1 MVPFQCDIC
10 HFRNIMK
17 RDPDYYRPQDSEV
30 LEYIRRASLDA
41 FWSRETSTVQ
51 NNLRLITR
59 AEKSNAELGLPPLV
73 PNLGP
78 FPVSD
83 DCGMQ
88 SAIAVLI
95 RSLDKG
101 AYERFVQWETFRR
114 TRSAITNARQASA
127 GGLKDVI
134 GAYERDRLWIS
145 QVPTHSFW
153 FVRFMEGLHRRVGE
167 VVKQDWSIPIN
178 VLKYIDESLDE
189 LWVSA
194 VDVADRL
201 RIAEMG
207 TWFVVGFC
215 TGLRGE
221 EMLMIEL
228 EGTAQQLRFLRD
240 PALPHFLLQI
250 RGRTKSSQ
258 LAGSSF
264 QMPCIAVTDGTQLRP
279 GRWIERLITVLREKG
294 RRSGRLFQRKLAAPR
309 LVEFED
315 DWYNVLEK
323 VQRDTDLIDKDLDL
337 RDKAGILRSLRRG
350 VTAHAINMRVDT
362 DLTRA
367 INRWRTE
374 KKNGDKKPKYEMID
388 RYADLGALKP
398 TYLRFSQAL

>member
-1 MVPFQCDIC
+1 
-10 HFRNIMK
+10 
-17 RDPDYYRPQDSEV
+17 
-30 LEYIRRASLDA
+30 
-41 FWSRETSTVQ
+41 
-51 NNLRLITR
+51 
-59 AEKSNAELGLPPLV
+59 
-73 PNLGP
+73 
-78 FPVSD
+78 
-83 DCGMQ
+83 MQ

-127 GGLKDVI
+127 EGLKDVI

-167 VVKQDWSIPIN
+167 VIKQDWSIPIN

-194 VDVADRL
+194 VDMVDRL

-207 TWFVVGFC
+207 TWFLVGFC

-228 EGTAQQLRFLRD
+228 EGTAQQLRFLRE
-240 PALPHFLLQI
+240 PVLPHFLLQI

-264 QMPCIAVTDGTQLRP
+264 QMPCVAVTEGTQLRP
-279 GRWIERLITVLREKG
+279 GRWIERLIDVLRQKG
-294 RRSGRLFQRKLAAPR
+294 RRSGRLFQRKLATPR

-323 VQRDTDLIDKDLDL
+323 VQRDTDLIDKDFDL

-350 VTAHAINMRVDT
+350 VTAHAINMRIDT

-374 KKNGDKKPKYEMID
+374 KKNGNKAPKYEMID